1 MESLER
7 LSFLR
12 SKSFSKKC
20 YLLLGDNTRGA
31 KLSKLFHLTP
41 FIVD

>member
-12 SKSFSKKC
+12 SKLFNKRC
-20 YLLLGDNTRGA
+20 YLLLGDSIRGA